1 MNDYQRLRNHA
12 GLADLQG
19 WARFELS
26 GSQATDALDAV
37 VGANVRDLFEG
48 RAVNTLIPSP
58 AGGVEA
64 IVWAIALEDGFRIL
78 GEPADRE
85 VIRAILDESTTGR
98 DAVLQD
104 MRDETFALA
113 LIGPEAEKVAW
124 KAFGDDVHSIAF
136 LNVLPLGNP
145 AVTAAR
151 IGYFGEYELHLCGE
165 FARKQTVID
174 ALEQAADGRDLMVGE
189 GALAVMMTE
198 MGTLSRARDV
208 PSDVSV
214 FEAGLQWMIDF
225 RKENLRAC
233 VELERRKGSV
243 RHKCVLMIV
252 DGEAGGLG
260 APDRL
265 HRGPRHRSNPVGVS
279 LGNARQIRRV
289 RLPRRGPRDARPDLR
304 GRFRPADRRDRLG
317 PGLPGPVDPRQ
328 PGLKGCPWFMQIPI
342 RARGCARWSG

>member
-58 AGGVEA
+58 TGGVEA

-85 VIRAILDESTTGR
+85 GIRAILDESTTGR

-198 MGTLSRARDV
+198 MGTVSRARDV
-208 PSDVSV
+208 PSDISV

-252 DGEAGGLG
+252 DGEADGLG
-260 APDRL
+260 DQTVFIEDRDIGRIRSAFHSETLGRSVAFAYLVEDLAMPGLTCAVGSGRRTGETVSAPAFL
-265 HRGPRHRSNPVGVS
+265 GRSILDS
-279 LGNARQIRRV
+279 LG
-289 RLPRRGPRDARPDLR
+289 
-304 GRFRPADRRDRLG
+304 
-317 PGLPGPVDPRQ
+317 
-328 PGLKGCPWFMQIPI
+328 
-342 RARGCARWSG
+342 